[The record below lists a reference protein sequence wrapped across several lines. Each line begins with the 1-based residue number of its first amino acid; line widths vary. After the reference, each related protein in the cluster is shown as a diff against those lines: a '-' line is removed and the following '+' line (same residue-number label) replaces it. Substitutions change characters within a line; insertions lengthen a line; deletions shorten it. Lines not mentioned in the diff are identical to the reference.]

1 MALLK
6 IHIFIQSM
14 LSKLCPKC
22 NKVIPI
28 DDKYCPKCLEIV
40 QAQRNANRKQSNRVY
55 KANRSDTEEQKF
67 YWSKEWKRVK
77 ATVKARDLG
86 VCSLCR
92 AKENRFV
99 NANVVHHITE
109 LKEDWNLRLNP
120 NNLICLC
127 NSCHNKVHRTY
138 LIDINKKEI
147 MQNLLRKL
155 IKNEK

>member
-1 MALLK
+1 MMVY
-6 IHIFIQSM
+6 IFIHSM

-28 DDKYCPKCLEIV
+28 GDKYCPKCLEIV

-86 VCSLCR
+86 VCCLCR

-127 NSCHNKVHRTY
+127 NKHHNLVHELY
-138 LIDINKKEI
+138 DEVSNKSKTQE
-147 MQNLLRKL
+147 LLRIL
-155 IKNEK
+155 IKKYKV